1 MDSGLVAIYP
11 NRRWALYL
19 SPCRRYLECI
29 PNHRAKAN
37 GFGAELMMKLAVAL
51 ASIYAAVAVAAFIAQ
66 RKLMYFPD
74 RTRVPP
80 SNYGLLGVVERV
92 LDAPDGARLVGWY
105 GRAAP
110 GCPTVLY
117 FHGNAGNLAS
127 RSERVRK
134 YTARGFGIFMPSYR
148 GYSGSTGSPTERAN
162 VADAKLAYDALRKD
176 GIAPEDI
183 ILYGESLGSGVAVQ
197 VAGERPVGG
206 VVLDAPY
213 TSIVD
218 VAAGAY
224 PFLPVRPFLFDR
236 YETVRHLREV
246 KAPLLIVHGE
256 DDEVIPVEMGR
267 AVYAAA
273 NGPKEIVTFPGA
285 GHSDHHLHGS
295 TEEIF
300 RWIEELGRRRV
311 ELAKPEKRM
320 RP

>member
-1 MDSGLVAIYP
+1 
-11 NRRWALYL
+11 
-19 SPCRRYLECI
+19 
-29 PNHRAKAN
+29 
-37 GFGAELMMKLAVAL
+37 MKLTLVLAAV
-51 ASIYAAVAVAAFIAQ
+51 YAAVAIAAFIAQ

-74 RTRVPP
+74 GARVPP
-80 SNYGLLGVVERV
+80 SNYGLIGVEERV
-92 LDAPDGARLVGWY
+92 LDTPDGARLVGWY

-110 GCPTVLY
+110 GRPTILY
-117 FHGNAGNLAS
+117 FHGNAGNLAN

-162 VADAKLAYDALRKD
+162 VADAKLAYEALRKD
-176 GIAPEDI
+176 GVGPEEI

-197 VAGERPVGG
+197 VAAEKPVGG

-224 PFLPVRPFLFDR
+224 PFLPVRPFMFDR
-236 YETVRHLREV
+236 YETVRHLRDV
-246 KAPLLIVHGE
+246 KAPLLVVHGE
-256 DDEVIPVEMGR
+256 QDEVIPVDMGR

-285 GHSDHHLHGS
+285 RHSDHHLHGS

-300 RWIEELGRRRV
+300 RWIED
-311 ELAKPEKRM
+311 LARHRGALSRPEKRM

>member
-1 MDSGLVAIYP
+1 
-11 NRRWALYL
+11 
-19 SPCRRYLECI
+19 
-29 PNHRAKAN
+29 
-37 GFGAELMMKLAVAL
+37 MMKLALVL
-51 ASIYAAVAVAAFIAQ
+51 AAVYGAVAIAAFVAQ

-74 RTRVPP
+74 GARIPP
-80 SNYGLLGVVERV
+80 SNYGLAGVAERV
-92 LDAPDGARLVGWY
+92 LDAPDGALLVGWY

-110 GCPTVLY
+110 GRPTVLY

-134 YTARGFGIFMPSYR
+134 YIARGYGIFMPSYR
-148 GYSGSTGSPTERAN
+148 SYSGSTGSPTERAN
-162 VADAKLAYDALRKD
+162 VADAKLAYEALRKD
-176 GIAPEDI
+176 GIAPDDI

-197 VAGERPVGG
+197 VAAEKRVGG
-206 VVLDAPY
+206 IVLDAPY

-224 PFLPVRPFLFDR
+224 PFLPVRPFMIDR
-236 YETVRHLREV
+236 YDTMRYLRDV
-246 KAPLLIVHGE
+246 KAPLLVVHGE
-256 DDEVIPVEMGR
+256 DDEVIPVTMGR

-295 TEEIF
+295 AEEIF
-300 RWIEELGRRRV
+300 RWIEALARRRA
-311 ELAKPEKRM
+311 ELDHPEKRM

>member
-1 MDSGLVAIYP
+1 
-11 NRRWALYL
+11 
-19 SPCRRYLECI
+19 
-29 PNHRAKAN
+29 
-37 GFGAELMMKLAVAL
+37 MMKLAVAL
-51 ASIYAAVAVAAFIAQ
+51 ASVYAAVAVAAFIAQ

-74 RTRVPP
+74 STRVPP
-80 SNYGLLGVVERV
+80 SNYGLGGVIERV
-92 LDAPDGARLVGWY
+92 LDTPDGARIVGWY

-110 GCPTVLY
+110 GRPTVLY

-134 YTARGFGIFMPSYR
+134 YVARGFGIFMPSYR

-162 VADAKLAYDALRKD
+162 VSDAKLAYDALRKE
-176 GIAPEDI
+176 GIAPENV

-197 VAGERPVGG
+197 VATEKPVGG

-224 PFLPVRPFLFDR
+224 PFLPVRPFMFDR
-236 YETVRHLREV
+236 YETLRHLREV

-273 NGPKEIVTFPGA
+273 NGPKELVTFPGA

-300 RWIEELGRRRV
+300 RWIEDLGRRRA
-311 ELAKPEKRM
+311 EPANPEKRM

>member
-1 MDSGLVAIYP
+1 
-11 NRRWALYL
+11 
-19 SPCRRYLECI
+19 
-29 PNHRAKAN
+29 
-37 GFGAELMMKLAVAL
+37 
-51 ASIYAAVAVAAFIAQ
+51 
-66 RKLMYFPD
+66 MYFPD
-74 RTRVPP
+74 GTRVPP
-80 SNYGLLGVVERV
+80 TNYGLLGVVERV
-92 LDAPDGARLVGWY
+92 LDRPDDARVVGWY

-110 GCPTVLY
+110 GRPTVLY

-134 YTARGFGIFMPSYR
+134 YTARGFGIFMLSYR

-162 VADAKLAYDALRKD
+162 VADAILAYDALRKD

-197 VAGERPVGG
+197 VAAEKPVGG

-224 PFLPVRPFLFDR
+224 PFLPVRPFMFDR
-236 YETVRHLREV
+236 YETMRHLREV

-273 NGPKEIVTFPGA
+273 NSPKEIVTFPGA

-300 RWIEELGRRRV
+300 RWIEELGRHRA
-311 ELAKPEKRM
+311 EPAKPEKRM